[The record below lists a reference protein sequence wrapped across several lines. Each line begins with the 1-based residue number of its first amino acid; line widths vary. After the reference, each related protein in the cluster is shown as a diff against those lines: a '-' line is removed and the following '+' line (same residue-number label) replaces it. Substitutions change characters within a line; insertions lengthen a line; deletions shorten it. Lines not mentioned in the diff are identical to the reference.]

1 VYEAAKLQDSRSH
14 FITKGEKMEATK
26 TRVVGI
32 DLAKRSYVAHA
43 IDPAKDRAV
52 IWEGRTD
59 EKGIDGLCAKLRPS
73 DRVAIECCSYA
84 FYLVKVLTAKVGCR
98 VLVLNAGD
106 LAVIFK
112 SVKKTDLEDAGKL
125 AWLLSKA
132 SDDELPVVTPPS
144 EKEEHRRA
152 LVSEL
157 SSKKKARTALI
168 NRLHSLFVRQGIV
181 TVGKE
186 DLRTAD
192 HREAQLASL
201 GGYTGSEAKRVQQEL
216 ILLESHIDEI
226 EAEIKLELRGEPKV
240 SHLMS
245 IPGVG
250 PTTAIAFLAYVGVGN
265 RFSSARQVSH
275 YVGITPRVDS
285 SGDTTR
291 IGGITK
297 RGCTAIR
304 ALIVQSAWAAV
315 HTSKDHSLKRKYQE
329 LATRRGKG
337 RAIVAVARRL
347 LELMWVLLRTETF
360 YWETTNEELK
370 LKMARAKVA

>member
-1 VYEAAKLQDSRSH
+1 
-14 FITKGEKMEATK
+14 M
-26 TRVVGI
+26 
-32 DLAKRSYVAHA
+32 
-43 IDPAKDRAV
+43 
-52 IWEGRTD
+52 
-59 EKGIDGLCAKLRPS
+59 
-73 DRVAIECCSYA
+73 
-84 FYLVKVLTAKVGCR
+84 GCR

-106 LAVIFK
+106 LAIIYK

-125 AWLLSKA
+125 AWLLDKM

-144 EKEEHRRA
+144 EQEEHRRA

-157 SSKKKARTALI
+157 GSKKKARTVLI

-192 HREAQLASL
+192 HREGHLASL
-201 GGYTGSEAKRVQQEL
+201 DGHTSTEAKRVQQEL

-226 EAEIKLELRGEPKV
+226 QAEIKLDLKGEPTV

-250 PTTAIAFLAYVGVGN
+250 PTVAMAFLAYVGDGR
-265 RFSSARQVSH
+265 RFSHARQVSH
-275 YVGITPRVDS
+275 YVGMTPRIDS
-285 SGDTTR
+285 SGETTR

-315 HTSKDHSLKRKYQE
+315 RTSKDHRLKQKYLE
-329 LATRRGKG
+329 LAARRGKG
-337 RAIVAVARRL
+337 KAIVAIARRL
-347 LELMWVLLRTETF
+347 LELMWVVVRTDTF
-360 YWETTNEELK
+360 YWETTKEELD
-370 LKMARAKVA
+370 LKMVRSKVA